1 MPITQRLALIVL
13 MPLLLW
19 NGTSSA
25 QEPLTAEDYFGFHE
39 DRLIDV
45 KINKEGTRIG
55 LSRYIDDFS
64 QVIFLSTEDFSV
76 QGVVKSR
83 RDTFI
88 YNYVFIEENRIA
100 FEMLNTK
107 NSQNSLAKERQIYA
121 INTDG
126 TQRSIVFNPDFSAEV
141 DYAYLES
148 EFTTNDGSL
157 LAIGYKDNIQSGEL
171 ISTAKIIDNSRAT
184 AWLLNGNIVAN
195 RLANSASSRSGSV
208 IRSQLSPLNRGSISF
223 DNTGTIRA
231 AGPFGS
237 EFFFRKDEEDWIDL
251 SEQLTDKLEDDFD
264 FLSFS
269 DMENQFYFSVNDGKE
284 YKIYRYDADTADS
297 EVLYTSDRFIP
308 YTEELVF
315 APTTKTLI
323 GVSIDRDDQE
333 LTYLVTNEASEL
345 DKSIRGKFPDKRVE
359 VTSHSLESNYA
370 LVRTTARDTPDEF
383 FLYDKQSEKLSLL
396 GNGNSRIMTTQASN
410 VSPFFI
416 NNAQGKSLNGFV
428 FFPKEFDSSSKT
440 IILPLSR
447 RSPIE
452 HADTAQ
458 FLAEQGIL
466 VIQLELSDAKEGF
479 INPDA
484 PDNFSNAA
492 SDISYLIAWAKQNKL
507 IGNAGVSLVG
517 MDYIAEP
524 ALEFS
529 RDNPEELAS
538 LILLRP
544 KFPEAER
551 LMSVGASELKSYSKI
566 TIPTLVMTNELDD
579 EYDNILKDLTNVI
592 PNSSTFNSRGA
603 PLSALNIGETMA
615 RQSEFIL
622 QGR

>member
-19 NGTSSA
+19 SGSSSA

-88 YNYVFIEENRIA
+88 YNYVFIEENRIS

-157 LAIGYKDNIQSGEL
+157 LAIGYKNNIQPGEL
-171 ISTAKIIDNSRAT
+171 ISNAKIIDSSRAT

-231 AGPFGS
+231 AGPFGG

-284 YKIYRYDADTADS
+284 YKIYRYDADTAGS

-308 YTEELVF
+308 YTEELIF

-428 FFPKEFDSSSKT
+428 FFPKEFDSFSKT

-466 VIQLELSDAKEGF
+466 VIQLELSDSKEGF
-479 INPDA
+479 INPNA
-484 PDNFSNAA
+484 PNNFSNAA

-622 QGR
+622 KGR

>member
-1 MPITQRLALIVL
+1 MPITQFFALIVL
-13 MPLLLW
+13 IQLLLW
-19 NGTSSA
+19 NGASSA
-25 QEPLTAEDYFGFHE
+25 QEPLGAEDYFGFHE

-45 KINKEGTRIG
+45 KINKKGTRIG

-76 QGVVKSR
+76 QGVIKTR
-83 RDTFI
+83 PNTFV
-88 YNYVFIEENRIA
+88 NDFVFIEEDRIA
-100 FEMLNTK
+100 FTLVSTK
-107 NSQNSLAKERQIYA
+107 NSQNSLALERELFA

-126 TQRSIVFNPDFSAEV
+126 SQRGVVFDPRTSNIDFIELDTSIASDAGRINATGFAYFSNMA
-141 DYAYLES
+141 
-148 EFTTNDGSL
+148 
-157 LAIGYKDNIQSGEL
+157 KEL
-171 ISTAKIIDNSRAT
+171 ISSAQIINNSRAI
-184 AWLLNGNIVAN
+184 AFVLDGNVRVN
-195 RLANSASSRSGSV
+195 RIATSSRTGQANVVS
-208 IRSQLSPLNRGSISF
+208 RQKSPLRGGELHQDVNNIA
-223 DNTGTIRA
+223 RA
-231 AGPFGS
+231 AGPFEG
-237 EFFFRKDEEDWIDL
+237 EFRFRKDKGDWVDL
-251 SEQLTDKLEDDFD
+251 SRQLADALKDGFD

-269 DMENQFYFSVNDGKE
+269 EVESQFYYSVNRDNE
-284 YKIYRYDADTADS
+284 YIIYRYDVDTSDS
-297 EVLYTSDRFIP
+297 EALYTSDRFVP
-308 YTEELVF
+308 YTEELIF
-315 APTTKTLI
+315 SPTTKTLI
-323 GVSIDRDDQE
+323 GVSIDRDDQG
-333 LTYLVTNEASEL
+333 LTYFASNEASEL

-416 NNAQGKSLNGFV
+416 KNAQGKSLNGFV
-428 FFPKEFDSSSKT
+428 FFPKEFDFSSKT
-440 IILPLSR
+440 IVLPLSR

-466 VIQLELSDAKEGF
+466 VIQLELSDSKEGF
-479 INPDA
+479 INPNA
-484 PDNFSNAA
+484 PNNFSNAA

-517 MDYIAEP
+517 MDYIAES

-529 RDNPEELAS
+529 RDNPKELAS

-551 LMSVGASELKSYSKI
+551 LISVGASELKSYSKI
-566 TIPTLVMTNELDD
+566 TIPTLLMTNELDD
-579 EYDNILKDLTNVI
+579 EYDNILKNLTNVL
-592 PNSSTFNSRGA
+592 PNASTFNSRG
-603 PLSALNIGETMA
+603 
-615 RQSEFIL
+615 
-622 QGR
+622 

>member
-1 MPITQRLALIVL
+1 

>member
-19 NGTSSA
+19 SGSSSA

-88 YNYVFIEENRIA
+88 YNFVFIEENRIA

-107 NSQNSLAKERQIYA
+107 NSQNSLAQERQIYA

-157 LAIGYKDNIQSGEL
+157 LAIGYKNNIQPGEL
-171 ISTAKIIDNSRAT
+171 ISNAKIIDNSRAT

-231 AGPFGS
+231 AGPIEG
-237 EFFFRKDEEDWIDL
+237 EFLFRKYEGDWVDL
-251 SEQLTDKLEDDFD
+251 SEQLAVTLEDDFD

>member
-1 MPITQRLALIVL
+1 MPITQRLALIVVITLL
-13 MPLLLW
+13 MW
-19 NGTSSA
+19 NGASSA

-88 YNYVFIEENRIA
+88 YNFVFIEEDRIA
-100 FEMLNTK
+100 FELLNTK
-107 NSQNSLAKERQIYA
+107 NSQNSLSRERHIYA
-121 INTDG
+121 INADG
-126 TQRSIVFNPDFSAEV
+126 TQRSVVFNPDFSSEV

-148 EFTTNDGSL
+148 KFTTNNGSL
-157 LAIGYKDNIQSGEL
+157 LAIGYKNNIQSREL
-171 ISTAKIIDNSRAT
+171 ITSAEIINNSRAT
-184 AWLLNGNIVAN
+184 ALLLNGNIVAN
-195 RLANSASSRSGSV
+195 RLANSASTRSGSV
-208 IRSQLSPLNRGSISF
+208 INSQLSPLNRGNISF
-223 DNTGTIRA
+223 DTTGTIRA
-231 AGPFGS
+231 AGPFEG
-237 EFFFRKDEEDWIDL
+237 EFLFRKDEGAWIDL
-251 SEQLTDKLEDDFD
+251 SKQLADTFEDNFD

-269 DMENQFYFSVNDGKE
+269 DMENQFYFSVNDGEE
-284 YKIYRYDADTADS
+284 YKIYRYDIDTSDS
-297 EVLYTSDRFIP
+297 KVVYTSNRFVP
-308 YTEELVF
+308 YKEELIF
-315 APTTKTLI
+315 DPITKTLI

-345 DKSIRGKFPDKRVE
+345 DKSIRDKFPDKRVE

-370 LVRTTARDTPDEF
+370 LVQTAARDKPDEF

-396 GNGNSRIMTTQASN
+396 GRGNSRIMTTQASN

-428 FFPKEFDSSSKT
+428 FFPKEFDPSSKA

-452 HADTAQ
+452 YADTAQ

-466 VIQLELSDAKEGF
+466 AIQLELSDVKEGF

-484 PDNFSNAA
+484 PESFSNAA
-492 SDISYLIAWAKQNKL
+492 SDVSYLIAWAKQNKL
-507 IGNAGVSLVG
+507 IGNAGVSLLG

-551 LMSVGASELKSYSKI
+551 LKSVGASELKSYSKI
-566 TIPTLVMTNELDD
+566 TIPTLVMANELDE
-579 EYDNILKDLTNVI
+579 EYDNTLKDLTNVI
-592 PNSSTFNSRGA
+592 PNASTFNSRGA